1 VVICLAFAIFRRI
14 QCTRHVSINIVVVE
28 SILVNNGS
36 RNTVQDCSKKTNGSS
51 MHACM
56 LNDVVWFVIFSESLM
71 MSADTRNDESNV
83 GRKLKKVS
91 KRQNNKEINDT

>member
-36 RNTVQDCSKKTNGSS
+36 RNTVQDGSKKTNGSS
-51 MHACM
+51 MHACI
-56 LNDVVWFVIFSESLM
+56 LNDVVWFVIFSESL

-91 KRQNNKEINDT
+91 KRQNNKERNDT